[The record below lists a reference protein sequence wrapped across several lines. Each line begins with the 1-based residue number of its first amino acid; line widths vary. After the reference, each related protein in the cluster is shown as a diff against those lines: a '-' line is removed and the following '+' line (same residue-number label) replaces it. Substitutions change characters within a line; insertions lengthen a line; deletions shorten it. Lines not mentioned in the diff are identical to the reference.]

1 MKTTTLKLKELLEKT
16 QYQLIDNGE
25 SKSSNYWYLWDS
37 GINGEFDFEKGV
49 KEDDIQILKLRVSD
63 HEAMTFRSMTN
74 NEVLFDFYPKSG
86 YELTLNLDSWIEGL
100 DEKEIFNQLNDEF
113 EFDFIETKIIEVNGS
128 QVKISIFEQELFEN
142 ICAIVLFKNLQK

>member
-1 MKTTTLKLKELLEKT
+1 
-16 QYQLIDNGE
+16 
-25 SKSSNYWYLWDS
+25 
-37 GINGEFDFEKGV
+37 
-49 KEDDIQILKLRVSD
+49 
-63 HEAMTFRSMTN
+63 MTFRSMTN